1 MQGHHQNNHQQ
12 QLSSASATSSHG
24 NFMNKDGYDL
34 GEIDPSLFLYL
45 DGQGHHDPPTTAPS
59 PLPHHHTTQNLAM
72 RPPTST
78 LNIFPSQPMHI
89 EPPSSSSTPNSDNT
103 RLVSAAAPGGST
115 RPSSEPSMDL
125 TNHSQF
131 QLPQPSKSIK
141 KEGNRKGPASSD
153 HDTPKP
159 SDPKT
164 LRRLA
169 QNREAARK
177 SRLRKKAYVQQLES
191 CRIKLTQLE
200 QEIQRARS
208 QGVFFGGSFTGG
220 DQQQGGL
227 PIGPGHISSEAAVF
241 DMEYSRWLEE
251 QQRLLTELRVA
262 TQEHLAENE
271 LRMFVDACLTHYDHL
286 INLKA
291 MVAKTD
297 VFHLISGA
305 WKTPAERCFL
315 WMGGFRP
322 SEIIKVI
329 VNQIEPLTEQQIVE
343 ICGLQQST
351 QEAEEAL
358 SQGLEALNQSLSDSI
373 VSDSLSPASA
383 QLPPHL
389 SNFMAHMSLALNKLS
404 NLEGFV
410 LQADNLRH
418 QTIHRLNQ
426 LLTTRQEARCL
437 LAVAEYFHRLQALSS
452 LWLAR
457 PRQDG

>member
-1 MQGHHQNNHQQ
+1 MQGHHQNHHQ
-12 QLSSASATSSHG
+12 QLSSASATSSNG
-24 NFMNKDGYDL
+24 NFINKDGYDL

-45 DGQGHHDPPTTAPS
+45 DGQGHHVDPPSTA

-78 LNIFPSQPMHI
+78 LNIFPSKPMHI
-89 EPPSSSSTPNSDNT
+89 EPPPSSSRSNTDNT
-103 RLVSAAAPGGST
+103 RLVQAAAPSGST

-125 TNHSQF
+125 TTNHAHF

-141 KEGNRKGPASSD
+141 KEGNRKGLASSD
-153 HDTPKP
+153 HDTPKS

-208 QGVFFGGSFTGG
+208 QGVFYGGSLMGG

-227 PIGPGHISSEAAVF
+227 PIGPGYTSSEAAVF
-241 DMEYSRWLEE
+241 DMEYTRWLEE
-251 QQRLLTELRVA
+251 QQRLLAELRVA

-271 LRMFVDACLTHYDHL
+271 LRMFVDTCLAHYDHL

-329 VNQIEPLTEQQIVE
+329 VNQIEPLTEQQIVG

-351 QEAEEAL
+351 HEAEEAL

-389 SNFMAHMSLALNKLS
+389 SNFMSHMSLALNKLS
-404 NLEGFV
+404 SLEGFV

-426 LLTTRQEARCL
+426 LLTTRQEARCI

>member
-1 MQGHHQNNHQQ
+1 MQGHHQNHHQQ
-12 QLSSASATSSHG
+12 HLSSSSATSSHG
-24 NFMNKDGYDL
+24 NFMNKDGYDI

-45 DGQGHHDPPTTAPS
+45 DGQGHHDPPSTAP
-59 PLPHHHTTQNLAM
+59 PLPHHHHTTQNLAM
-72 RPPTST
+72 RPPST

-89 EPPSSSSTPNSDNT
+89 EPPPSSTHN
-103 RLVSAAAPGGST
+103 
-115 RPSSEPSMDL
+115 
-125 TNHSQF
+125 
-131 QLPQPSKSIK
+131 
-141 KEGNRKGPASSD
+141 KEGNRKGLASSD
-153 HDTPKP
+153 HDIPKS

-208 QGVFFGGSFTGG
+208 QGVFFGGSLIGG

-227 PIGPGHISSEAAVF
+227 PIGPGNISSAEAAVF
-241 DMEYSRWLEE
+241 DMEYARWLEE
-251 QQRLLTELRVA
+251 QQRLLNELRVA

-271 LRMFVDACLTHYDHL
+271 LRMFVDTCLAHYDHL

-329 VNQIEPLTEQQIVE
+329 VNQIEPLTEQQIVG

-373 VSDSLSPASA
+373 VSDSLPPASA
-383 QLPPHL
+383 PLPPHL
-389 SNFMAHMSLALNKLS
+389 SNFMSHMSLALNKLS
-404 NLEGFV
+404 ALEGFV

>member
-1 MQGHHQNNHQQ
+1 MQGHHQNHHQH
-12 QLSSASATSSHG
+12 LSSSSATSSHG
-24 NFMNKDGYDL
+24 NFMNKDGYDI

-45 DGQGHHDPPTTAPS
+45 DGQGHHDPPSTAPS
-59 PLPHHHTTQNLAM
+59 PLHHHHTTQNLAM

-89 EPPSSSSTPNSDNT
+89 EPPPSSTHN
-103 RLVSAAAPGGST
+103 
-115 RPSSEPSMDL
+115 
-125 TNHSQF
+125 
-131 QLPQPSKSIK
+131 
-141 KEGNRKGPASSD
+141 KEGNRKGLASSD
-153 HDTPKP
+153 HDIPKS

-208 QGVFFGGSFTGG
+208 QGVFFGGSLIGG

-227 PIGPGHISSEAAVF
+227 PIGPGNISSAEAAVF
-241 DMEYSRWLEE
+241 DMEYARWLEE
-251 QQRLLTELRVA
+251 QQRLLNELRVA
-262 TQEHLAENE
+262 TQEHLSENE
-271 LRMFVDACLTHYDHL
+271 LRMFVDTCLAHYDHL

-329 VNQIEPLTEQQIVE
+329 VNQIEPLTEQQIVG

-373 VSDSLSPASA
+373 VSDSLPPASA
-383 QLPPHL
+383 PLPPHL
-389 SNFMAHMSLALNKLS
+389 SNFMSHMSLALNKLS
-404 NLEGFV
+404 ALEGFV

>member
-1 MQGHHQNNHQQ
+1 MQGHHQNHHQH
-12 QLSSASATSSHG
+12 LSSASATSSSHG
-24 NFMNKDGYDL
+24 NFMNKDGYDI

-45 DGQGHHDPPTTAPS
+45 DGQGHHDPPSTAPS
-59 PLPHHHTTQNLAM
+59 SLPHHYHHTTQNLAM

-89 EPPSSSSTPNSDNT
+89 EPPPSSTPN
-103 RLVSAAAPGGST
+103 
-115 RPSSEPSMDL
+115 
-125 TNHSQF
+125 
-131 QLPQPSKSIK
+131 

-153 HDTPKP
+153 HDIPKS

-208 QGVFFGGSFTGG
+208 QGVFFGGSLIGG

-227 PIGPGHISSEAAVF
+227 PIGSGSISSAEAAVF
-241 DMEYSRWLEE
+241 DMEYARWLEE

-271 LRMFVDACLTHYDHL
+271 LRMFVDTCLAHYDHL

-329 VNQIEPLTEQQIVE
+329 VNQIEPLTEQQIVG

-383 QLPPHL
+383 PLPPHL
-389 SNFMAHMSLALNKLS
+389 SNFMSHMSLALNKLS
-404 NLEGFV
+404 ALEGFV